1 MARPKQTDPRAQ
13 LTEAEIAAAS
23 YAGSAEHKATRWWGG
38 LPKAHVGADGMATRP
53 GKQLTTLC
61 RLTSEADR
69 RRATAWVRSALARG
83 QFRHCDGDKLY
94 PKHIWHKDDAGQ
106 HWFGFCINGI
116 AGSYKGWPVEEAEKR
131 EIFG

>member
-1 MARPKQTDPRAQ
+1 MARPKQMDARAP

-38 LPKAHVGADGMATRP
+38 LSKAHVGADGTATRP

-61 RLTSEADR
+61 RLTGEADR
-69 RRATAWVRSALARG
+69 HRATAWVRSALALE
-83 QFRHCDGDKLY
+83 QFRHYDGDKLY
-94 PKHIWHKDDAGQ
+94 PRHIWHKDDVGQ
-106 HWFGFCINGI
+106 YWFGFCINGI
-116 AGSYKGWPVEEAEKR
+116 AGSYKGWPIEETEKR